1 MIYDQHK
8 KREETYCTRTRI
20 HVKCFVTYQG
30 ESIPA
35 QVTRTNKCKI
45 RIPVSSQSTL
55 MVALMVYLALS
66 SPQYCLFQEQN
77 EK

>member
-8 KREETYCTRTRI
+8 KKGRDIRVLVLV

-35 QVTRTNKCKI
+35 QVTRTNKYVKYEY
-45 RIPVSSQSTL
+45 RYLLKALSS
-55 MVALMVYLALS
+55 LMVYLALS